1 MEELSFQEK
10 LSVRLKA
17 LDGAFFKKNIYILI
31 FFFSSELVD
40 IIVTIFTK
48 V

>member
-17 LDGAFFKKNIYILI
+17 LDGAFFLKIYIYII